1 MIQIDEISTLD
12 DEKAFLDTL
21 DIEKYLSRNNNDK
34 KVIERIADMI
44 FNRLEVLWE
53 YTWIDGELRSS
64 SAEEIAE
71 WKKLEK
77 MQTYINTVI
86 NGDSKSQD

>member
-12 DEKAFLDTL
+12 DEKAFLDAL
-21 DIEKYLSRNNNDK
+21 DIKKYLSRNNNDK
-34 KVIERIADMI
+34 RVIERIANMI

-53 YTWIDGELRSS
+53 YTWIDGELRPST
-64 SAEEIAE
+64 AEEIAE
-71 WKKLEK
+71 WKKLEE